1 MPHAVQGHTGRK
13 PTADSRQC
21 GHETSGTGLIFPHGE
36 WGKQAMWVGYSMVVS
51 IQYIIYGYGSIPIHT
66 IFRGMNIHLPAI
78 IYIYI
83 LYVLLKFGGG
93 QLELRIE
100 CPNHMVK

>member
-78 IYIYI
+78 IYIHI
-83 LYVLLKFGGG
+83 ICLTKVWRGPVGAT
-93 QLELRIE
+93 
-100 CPNHMVK
+100 N